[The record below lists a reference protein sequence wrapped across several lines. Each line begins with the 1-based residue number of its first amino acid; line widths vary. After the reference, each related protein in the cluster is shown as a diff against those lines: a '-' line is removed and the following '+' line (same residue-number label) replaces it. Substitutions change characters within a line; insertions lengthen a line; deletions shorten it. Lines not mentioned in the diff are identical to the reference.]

1 MHAVL
6 SSGVVVLLGA
16 ISARADGPS
25 SALRGS
31 ASQENLASVEEGA
44 TLDALSDVF
53 FSLAAGSEDASS
65 EPFDNS
71 TGSLSLSA
79 MVEMEKRCSQGWSG
93 LVETVAPGCV
103 GQCAKYGICKSIG
116 EVIKVWSGTHSKD
129 KAKAKACESKRAF
142 DCLLWSSHRKKCQ
155 PLIDRAPKFGIPANV
170 NQACPRRLEE
180 TQTQDAAVAQ
190 PSELAQQSTTA
201 GDNYD
206 EAPALTAPENSG
218 LPSEPI
224 SADQPSVQDAASD
237 DDDYDECGKTALCG
251 GVEPLAL
258 DSMVTA
264 ALSSNA
270 QGCHCSTG
278 ELKQCGLQCFS
289 RHSGSARS
297 GCITDCLD
305 KNHHSH
311 SCSECYGRRSD
322 CTMNKCLSKCA
333 AQPDSKQCTDCVHS
347 KCGGDCR

>member
-1 MHAVL
+1 LFILDMHAVL
-6 SSGVVVLLGA
+6 SSGVAVLLGA

-180 TQTQDAAVAQ
+180 TQTQDAAVAE

-201 GDNYD
+201 GDEY
-206 EAPALTAPENSG
+206 EYE
-218 LPSEPI
+218 
-224 SADQPSVQDAASD
+224 
-237 DDDYDECGKTALCG
+237 
-251 GVEPLAL
+251 AL

-333 AQPDSKQCTDCVHS
+333 AKPDSKQCTDCVHS
-347 KCGGDCR
+347 KCGGLNEFTTLPGRVG

>member
-1 MHAVL
+1 VLLILDMHTVL

-16 ISARADGPS
+16 ISVRADGPS

-53 FSLAAGSEDASS
+53 FSLAVGSEDASS

-71 TGSLSLSA
+71 TGSLSVSA

-93 LVETVAPGCV
+93 LVEKLAPGCV

-116 EVIKVWSGTHSKD
+116 EVVRVWSGTHNKD
-129 KAKAKACESKRAF
+129 KSKAKACENKRAF

-170 NQACPRRLEE
+170 NQACRRRLEE

-190 PSELAQQSTTA
+190 PSELEPLAQTQDATVA
-201 GDNYD
+201 Q
-206 EAPALTAPENSG
+206 
-218 LPSEPI
+218 PSE
-224 SADQPSVQDAASD
+224 
-237 DDDYDECGKTALCG
+237 L
-251 GVEPLAL
+251 EPLAL

-278 ELKQCGLQCFS
+278 ELKQCGLHCFS
-289 RHSGSARS
+289 RHGGSARS

-305 KNHHSH
+305 KRHHSH

-322 CTMNKCLSKCA
+322 CTMNKCLSTCA
-333 AQPDSKQCTDCVHS
+333 SQPDSKQCTDCVHS